1 MARTILLI
9 LLPDE
14 VSILPVDPRVSE
26 FEEGGGDD
34 DEVINPIFS
43 AFKLGQ
49 FGRPVGSVVREQ
61 CS

>member
-1 MARTILLI
+1 M
-9 LLPDE
+9 
-14 VSILPVDPRVSE
+14 DPWVSE

-49 FGRPVGSVVREQ
+49 LGRPVGSVVRAQ
-61 CS
+61 GS